1 VSLAVSAANN
11 ITVSDAGLL
20 LAEAPAEALVV
31 SFDGRYIWA
40 FTALRDGRPAPGGVL
55 VEWPSV
61 LRQFLHGKVRVQV
74 ANVAGDQVHVD
85 VEVALGDG
93 AEGGRVEVVDA
104 HGHPLAIDKVGHL
117 CRAFEDTDEGIRDE
131 ILAGTRR
138 ALDDLRDACGV
149 EAYLNYG
156 ALLGAVRDGAMIAHD
171 SDTDVCYLSRHTSP
185 ADIIAESYRIQRVLL
200 DRGWNLLRMSGGDIK
215 LLLPLSDGRSC
226 HIDIF
231 VAFRVGETFYQLGN
245 RSGRLPDSA
254 ILPVSTI
261 TLHGV
266 DFPAP
271 ADPEAMLSFIYGPG
285 WRTPDPSFKYA
296 DPPAGVRRLD
306 GWLRGFRTDM
316 GLWTEFHTGPGSHL
330 ARERRSPF
338 AKWVDAQVPAGEAIA
353 DLGSGTGR
361 DAIWF
366 GRRGRPVIAYDFSRA
381 ARSAV
386 TRRAARRRVPV
397 EARGLIL
404 NELRT
409 VLLTGAELARDPHH
423 LYSRHLVG
431 CLDDVARRQLW
442 VLCRMALRGG
452 GTLFLEFSADAGED
466 APDPTP
472 EGMVRRLD
480 PALVRREIEE
490 AGGVVDDE
498 QVLGGLDVL
507 GNEDPSVCRMRV
519 SWTRPG
525 HTEPRRTES

>member
-1 VSLAVSAANN
+1 LAVPAADD

-20 LAEAPAEALVV
+20 LREAPDEALVV

-40 FTALRDGRPAPGGVL
+40 FTARRDGRPVAGGIM
-55 VEWPSV
+55 VEWPAV
-61 LRQFLHGKVRVQV
+61 LRQFLRGAARVQV
-74 ANVAGDQVHVD
+74 ANVDGSRVLLD
-85 VEVALGDG
+85 VEVLLGDG
-93 AEGGRVEVVDA
+93 AEGARVQVEDA
-104 HGHPLAIDKVGHL
+104 QGHPLAIDKVGHL
-117 CRAFEDTDEGIRDE
+117 CRAFDDTDEGIRDE

-200 DRGWNLLRMSGGDIK
+200 ERGWNLLRMSGGDIK

-285 WRTPDPSFKYA
+285 WRTPDPSFKYE

-330 ARERRSPF
+330 ARERRSSF
-338 AKWVDAQVPAGEAIA
+338 AKWVDTQIPAGEAIA
-353 DLGSGTGR
+353 DLGCGTGS

-366 GRRGRPVIAYDFSRA
+366 GRRGRPVIAFDFSRA
-381 ARSAV
+381 ARAAV
-386 TRRAARRRVPV
+386 ARRAARRGVPV
-397 EARGLIL
+397 EVRGLIL

-409 VLLTGAELARDPHH
+409 VLLAGAELARDPHH
-423 LYSRHLVG
+423 VYSRHLVG
-431 CLDDVARRQLW
+431 CLDDVARSQLW

-452 GTLFLEFSADAGED
+452 GSLFLEFSADDGD
-466 APDPTP
+466 GAPSPAP
-472 EGMVRRLD
+472 EGLVRRLD
-480 PALVRREIEE
+480 PALVRREIEA
-490 AGGVVDDE
+490 AGGVIESE
-498 QVLGGLDVL
+498 QVDGGRDVL
-507 GNEDPSVCRMRV
+507 RNEDPSVCRMRV

-525 HTEPRRTES
+525 HTEPRRTEP